1 MVFYKGLV
9 GRIEVW
15 EYKDRF
21 WGVLLRHLALLPI
34 LHPPPPPTSKTQVRW
49 LGPLLGPI
57 SSLCVQTASFLL
69 HRRDWDQQYINM
81 RLLEG
86 DLGGVHFVKGD
97 KINQHRKSTKF
108 SSTKTLDI
116 ILLANIVI
124 FQKELFNYCTFLRLN
139 LFFLL
144 APVFVIVFRDSSYC
158 LCVCLHIKCVFVLW
172 ESCYCYSLPYCN
184 VVQQMQGIY

>member
-1 MVFYKGLV
+1 MIQKCYCDDTKVMPKGQGFTPIPLSLCFLLQPHTNQPNSVASMVFYKGLV

-34 LHPPPPPTSKTQVRW
+34 LHPPPPTSKTQVRW

-86 DLGGVHFVKGD
+86 DLRGGVHFVKWD

-116 ILLANIVI
+116 IHRDFKKSFSHI
-124 FQKELFNYCTFLRLN
+124 LR
-139 LFFLL
+139 F
-144 APVFVIVFRDSSYC
+144 
-158 LCVCLHIKCVFVLW
+158 CV
-172 ESCYCYSLPYCN
+172 
-184 VVQQMQGIY
+184 

>member
-86 DLGGVHFVKGD
+86 DLGGGGSLCQMGQNQPTQKVNQIF
-97 KINQHRKSTKF
+97 INQDLRYYTFSKHCDFSKRAFQLLYVSASKFVF
-108 SSTKTLDI
+108 SSGTC
-116 ILLANIVI
+116 
-124 FQKELFNYCTFLRLN
+124 F
-139 LFFLL
+139 
-144 APVFVIVFRDSSYC
+144 
-158 LCVCLHIKCVFVLW
+158 
-172 ESCYCYSLPYCN
+172 CYCVPG
-184 VVQQMQGIY
+184 Q